1 MVGVRGI
8 ARKEHAVVKYR
19 GNGALGNQLVNVLLL
34 LCHARDSRE
43 RLLRR
48 DFNACVEFGVST
60 DRRVL
65 RLHGCLREA
74 HKPLGKIH
82 GISVLQH
89 LAVYLYLGNGLKCH
103 FVQVEILGSAVC
115 NKSVLK
121 QRRQHVALLVFG
133 SDVCVFALGDNVDIG
148 RRDIRLSY
156 GVFNCLAVIH
166 HVMLAVQHIQT
177 VVEQK
182 RLAFAL
188 FHRIEKS
195 VLDMQL
201 ALVIGNCQQIVR
213 EKITA
218 GDNHFM
224 RLCVKTF
231 HAVGYVLACRHNHGY
246 QLHGLIGNRNNKRL
260 NSAFFARRRGKHNG
274 RLNVY
279 ANGMRVV
286 VPFVKALAR
295 VDQYVFCASVI
306 DRVNAVDRI
315 IAGQIY
321 SPAKSGD
328 RLKSLSLT
336 GLIVAVHID
345 KICQSSF
352 VHLRMVAGEIHAAE
366 ITEIA
371 IVNASA

>member
-19 GNGALGNQLVNVLLL
+19 GNGALGNQLVNVLPL

-48 DFNACVEFGVST
+48 DFNACVEFGVSAA
-60 DRRVL
+60 RRVL
-65 RLHGCLREA
+65 RLHRCLREA

-82 GISVLQH
+82 GISVRQH

-103 FVQVEILGSAVC
+103 FVEIKILGGAVRD
-115 NKSVLK
+115 KGVPE
-121 QRRQHVALLVFG
+121 QRRQHVALLVFR
-133 SDVCVFALGDNVDIG
+133 SDVCVFAFGDNVDIG
-148 RRDIRLSY
+148 RRDIRLFY
-156 GVFNCLAVIH
+156 GIFDGMAVIH

-246 QLHGLIGNRNNKRL
+246 QLHGLFRDCDDKRL
-260 NSAFFARRRGKHNG
+260 DPILLAHRCGKHNG

-279 ANGMRVV
+279 ADGMRVV

-328 RLKSLSLT
+328 RLKSLALT
-336 GLIVAVHID
+336 GLVVSVHVDEIR
-345 KICQSSF
+345 QSSL